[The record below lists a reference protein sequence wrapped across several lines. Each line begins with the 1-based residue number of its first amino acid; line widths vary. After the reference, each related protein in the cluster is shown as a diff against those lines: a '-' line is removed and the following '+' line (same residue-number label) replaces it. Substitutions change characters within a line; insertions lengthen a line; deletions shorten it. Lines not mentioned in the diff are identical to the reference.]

1 MLFRSRSFELN
12 DELTVAVFDPELA
25 QSLIGDFEKDMAA
38 SKKLDA
44 ATWKDQRSLF
54 GKVQERWWSIFGEI
68 F

>member
-1 MLFRSRSFELN
+1 LN

-25 QSLIGDFEKDMAA
+25 RTLVADFEKDMQV

-44 ATWKDQRSLF
+44 ATWKDQRSIF
-54 GKVQERWWSIFGEI
+54 GKAQEQFWALFGEI